1 MEVIKKKTGCYCH
14 NCDHNE
20 SEYIISNDGSFIV
33 FWATGE
39 QDCEIAFCESCAK
52 ELFEKLGNALSAK

>member
-20 SEYIISNDGSFIV
+20 SEYIISNDGLFKV
-33 FWATGE
+33 FWAIG
-39 QDCEIAFCESCAK
+39 
-52 ELFEKLGNALSAK
+52 